1 MSGCR
6 PEHLARFVVE
16 IVEQWDL
23 RALESAYRGS
33 GKAAYHP
40 GMLTALLIYGY
51 ATGTYSSR
59 AIEKASHDSVAF
71 RYIAANQSPDHDTRT
86 CARRRSKRNC
96 GTKCEI
102 SWHAPKRLTAPRC
115 RRVYRSPTNWRGARL
130 GFRPLPKLRPRL
142 KRGRQNASPTSNV
155 TTKSGSRP
163 AKPERRPAASVQE
176 AVRRSRRLAAHLSV
190 SPSDVRQV
198 ALMLEQLAKIP
209 EDLGQPTTVLADAGY
224 FSQANVERCL
234 ARDVRPLIA
243 KRRDQHYRP
252 WLDCLAEPPTID
264 TAAGP
269 VERMAHDMQSRDG
282 RDLYRLRKQTVEPV
296 FGIIK
301 FVMRFRQFLL
311 RGLSKATGE

>member
-16 IVEQWDL
+16 IVEQLDL

-40 GMLTALLIYGY
+40 EMLTVLLIYGY

-71 RYIAANQSPDHDTRT
+71 CYIAANQSQRKSLRT
-86 CARRRSKRNC
+86 S
-96 GTKCEI
+96 E
-102 SWHAPKRLTAPRC
+102 
-115 RRVYRSPTNWRGARL
+115 
-130 GFRPLPKLRPRL
+130 
-142 KRGRQNASPTSNV
+142 
-155 TTKSGSRP
+155 
-163 AKPERRPAASVQE
+163 
-176 AVRRSRRLAAHLSV
+176 
-190 SPSDVRQV
+190 
-198 ALMLEQLAKIP
+198 
-209 EDLGQPTTVLADAGY
+209 PTTVLADAGY